1 LMNILGGLDSPSSG
15 KAIVAGHDLMKLSD
29 RGRDRYRSRTVGFVW
44 QQKARNLVPYLN
56 IEQNIAL
63 PMVMSGVQRRARKA
77 WTREL
82 IDAVGLGARVD
93 HRLAELSGGEQQR
106 VAIAVA
112 LANRPKLL
120 LADEPT
126 GELDTATAAAI
137 IDLFHALNRRYGLTI
152 VIVSHDPNIAQ
163 HVPRVVTI
171 HDGRTVSETRRRKVA
186 SGYEEIL
193 TLDGSGRFR
202 LSNAVRERYG
212 IAMHIAVEERPDGLF
227 LRPISDME
235 AETQLEEPR
244 VTVAQEQELFGRLK
258 RALRRDSQP

>member
-1 LMNILGGLDSPSSG
+1 MNILGGLDSPSSG
-15 KAIVAGHDLMKLSD
+15 RAYVAGSDLMKLSD

-56 IEQNIAL
+56 IEQNIGL
-63 PMVMSGVQRRARKA
+63 PMIMSGVRRRARRA

-82 IDAVGLGARVD
+82 IDSVGLGARVG

-126 GELDTATAAAI
+126 GELDSATAAAI
-137 IDLFHALNRRYGLTI
+137 MELFHSLNKRYGLTI
-152 VIVSHDPNIAQ
+152 VIVSHDPNIAH

-171 HDGRTVSETRRRKVA
+171 HDGRTVSETRQRKVA
-186 SGYEEIL
+186 SGFEEIL

-202 LSNAVRERYG
+202 LSNALRERYG
-212 IAMHIAVEERPDGLF
+212 IARHMAVEERPEGLL
-227 LRPISDME
+227 LRPISDVE
-235 AETQLEEPR
+235 AEEQLAEPHS
-244 VTVAQEQELFGRLK
+244 VAPAEPPVLARLM
-258 RALRRDSQP
+258 RTLRRDS